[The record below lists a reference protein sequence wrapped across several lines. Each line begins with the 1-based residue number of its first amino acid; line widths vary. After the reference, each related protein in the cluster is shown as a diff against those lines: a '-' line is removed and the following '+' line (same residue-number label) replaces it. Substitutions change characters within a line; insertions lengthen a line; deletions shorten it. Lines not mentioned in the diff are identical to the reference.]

1 MDHDDDAEL
10 WLPSLHH
17 KLLLPL
23 DTLDKLLLL
32 LLAVLAANELQMS
45 LAALDL
51 DYNMVFTLLLT
62 ATSSLMLEELT
73 MSCPSL
79 CTEATTSFTLCS
91 AKLLIYGELPQL
103 LLRRHDELPAMLTD
117 QEPPQPL
124 HSGHEIGRAH
134 V

>member
-23 DTLDKLLLL
+23 DTLDKLLLLL

-91 AKLLIYGELPQL
+91 AKLLIYDELPQL

-117 QEPPQPL
+117 QK
-124 HSGHEIGRAH
+124 IGRAH